1 MTLPVAILVG
11 GLAMRLRPLTED
23 IPKALIPING
33 MPFIAH
39 QLELLK
45 SRGISEVVIC
55 AYYRA
60 EQIEEFT
67 GDGSRF
73 GLNIRYSCDGP
84 EPLGTGGALR
94 RALPLLGDAFF
105 VLYGDSYL
113 PIDYSAVEKA
123 FAVSGKDAMMTV
135 FRNLDLGDRSNVR
148 FEDGR
153 ILAYDKANR
162 TPQMQHIDYGLGT
175 FKRQA
180 LEAFPENERLDLA
193 SIYQVLLL
201 EDRLAAFEV
210 HQRFYEV
217 GSFEGI
223 RDLEAYLKQM
233 EEI

>member
-33 MPFIAH
+33 KPFIAH
-39 QLELLK
+39 QLNLLK
-45 SRGISEVVIC
+45 SNGISEVVIC
-55 AYYRA
+55 AFYRG
-60 EQIEEFT
+60 EQIEDFA

-73 GLNIRYSCDGP
+73 GLNILYSYDGP
-84 EPLGTGGALR
+84 ESLGTGGAIR
-94 RALPLLGDAFF
+94 KALPLLGDAFF

-113 PIDYSAVEKA
+113 PIDYSTVENA
-123 FAVSGKDAMMTV
+123 FIQSGMDSLMTV
-135 FRNLDLGDRSNVR
+135 FRNRDLGDRSNAR
-148 FEDGR
+148 FENGR
-153 ILAYDKANR
+153 ILAYSKVDR
-162 TPQMQHIDYGLGT
+162 TPEMQHIDFGLGA

-193 SIYQVLLL
+193 MVYQMLLF
-201 EDRLAAFEV
+201 EGHLAAFEV

-223 RDLEAYLKQM
+223 RDLEAYFKQR